1 MTLDNAYMATK
12 DVCEHLRIS
21 SRTLSRLRNRTTLP
35 FPAPDYSLNGSKN
48 RWFKHKVLEWQAQD
62 AELNRSSR

>member
-1 MTLDNAYMATK
+1 CN
-12 DVCEHLRIS
+12 HLRIS
-21 SRTLSRLRNRTTLP
+21 SRTLNRLRNRTTLP

-48 RWFKHKVLEWQAQD
+48 RWFKHKVLEWQVQD